1 MLALYIIL
9 GILLFLFLLTLLDIV
24 ICFSYE
30 NEPRLTARIA
40 FVKLRLVPQ
49 KPKKKKKAKND
60 KPKKKK
66 TEKKEPEKP
75 KEKKPSALK
84 KMYGEK
90 GLTGILNIVQ
100 SLAELAVGTLKDI
113 CAATRVRRLN
123 FSIRVAGKDAADTA
137 VKYGMVCSGVF
148 PALSV
153 IMSAVRVR
161 RRSVRVEP
169 DFSDNPSTEIKVDT
183 VIRIRIIRILKIA
196 IVRAVQALKLYF
208 HKIK

>member
-1 MLALYIIL
+1 M
-9 GILLFLFLLTLLDIV
+9 
-24 ICFSYE
+24 
-30 NEPRLTARIA
+30 
-40 FVKLRLVPQ
+40 
-49 KPKKKKKAKND
+49 
-60 KPKKKK
+60 
-66 TEKKEPEKP
+66 
-75 KEKKPSALK
+75 
-84 KMYGEK
+84 
-90 GLTGILNIVQ
+90 Q

-148 PALSV
+148 PALSI

-161 RRSVRVEP
+161 RRNVRVEP
-169 DFSDNPSTEIKVDT
+169 DFSDNPSNSVKVDT
-183 VIRIRIIRILKIA
+183 VIRESASICILKIA